1 MDSVVMP
8 TVCQQ
13 NSYGNH
19 PRKSNDLGAWAI
31 SYLSEDRQHARQ
43 SPAIELG
50 ICVITISVLPQAR
63 AWYQAIQDTQ
73 GKSNAP
79 WASVTTGK
87 NGYFELLGFC
97 PKNIHS
103 LNMSTLSVPGT
114 TWDPRTQNKDDSIS
128 ALRCSEHS
136 RARQVSESPLVV
148 NAVRE
153 DERVMET

>member
-13 NSYGNH
+13 NFYGNH
-19 PRKSNDLGAWAI
+19 PWKRNDLGGWAI
-31 SYLSEDRQHARQ
+31 SYLSEDRQHAQQ
-43 SPAIELG
+43 SPTIESG

-63 AWYQAIQDTQ
+63 AWYQAIQDRE
-73 GKSNAP
+73 GKPNAL

-87 NGYFELLGFC
+87 NGHFELLGFC

-103 LNMSTLSVPGT
+103 SNMSTLSVPGT

-128 ALRCSEHS
+128 ALRCAEH
-136 RARQVSESPLVV
+136 RGARQVSESPLVV
-148 NAVRE
+148 NAIRE